1 MLNAVVMLAA
11 LAAGG
16 SASQRDQGLE
26 LGVTRFF
33 LPASGETQV
42 LTQAGVPYLFA
53 SAIGSGADA
62 HVTYT
67 VTVKVVD
74 DRGTVLTSESFQRS
88 APAMARIPG
97 AAGVENFR
105 FLLKPGTFVMHVSAR
120 DSLTGKTIADSVR
133 LEAYASAPTA
143 SDLVL
148 ANEMRQMPAGDT
160 TSMPGEVA
168 RGNYRIRT
176 APMLR
181 VDIVN
186 SNMAYMLEAYSS
198 TETQGELRLAIRKRD
213 GTTVADL
220 PPTRQTIP
228 AGGGLFKGQFSVE
241 GLPDGDYLMHATLA
255 VAGKTVT
262 MQTPFVVSPAE
273 EALKRS
279 VAISQANRGTDEGY
293 FSALPDDS
301 LDAAAEVL
309 FLTGAPSREL
319 NVYKQDMSMAAKR
332 RFLIDFWSS
341 RDKNKATVNN
351 EDRIAFYQAVANVNQ
366 KYGERGRVGWKT
378 DRGRVAVKFGS
389 PPSEILARPSDGRAP
404 PYEVWRYTVGKPI
417 WFIFADR
424 GNQGNFILLK
434 SNEFREPGS
443 AANWL
448 EILTPEVADEIGR
461 WLGVNL
467 SNVP

>member
-1 MLNAVVMLAA
+1 
-11 LAAGG
+11 
-16 SASQRDQGLE
+16 
-26 LGVTRFF
+26 
-33 LPASGETQV
+33 
-42 LTQAGVPYLFA
+42 
-53 SAIGSGADA
+53 
-62 HVTYT
+62 
-67 VTVKVVD
+67 
-74 DRGTVLTSESFQRS
+74 
-88 APAMARIPG
+88 MARIPG

-133 LEAYASAPTA
+133 LVAYASAPAA
-143 SDLVL
+143 SDLML
-148 ANEMRQMPAGDT
+148 ANEMRQLQAGDT

-168 RGNYRIRT
+168 RGNFRIRT

-186 SNMAYMLEAYSS
+186 SNMAYMLEAYSA
-198 TETQGELRLAIRKRD
+198 TESQGELRLSIRKRD

-220 PPTRQTIP
+220 PPTRQQIP

-241 GLPDGDYLMHATLA
+241 GLPDGDYQMHATLA

-293 FSALPDDS
+293 FNALPDDS

-351 EDRIAFYQAVANVNQ
+351 EDRIAFYQAVANVNL

-378 DRGRVAVKFGS
+378 DRGRVAVKFG
-389 PPSEILARPSDGRAP
+389 PFSEILARPSDGRAP

-443 AANWL
+443 AGNWL

>member
-1 MLNAVVMLAA
+1 
-11 LAAGG
+11 
-16 SASQRDQGLE
+16 
-26 LGVTRFF
+26 
-33 LPASGETQV
+33 
-42 LTQAGVPYLFA
+42 
-53 SAIGSGADA
+53 
-62 HVTYT
+62 
-67 VTVKVVD
+67 
-74 DRGTVLTSESFQRS
+74 
-88 APAMARIPG
+88 MARIPG

-133 LEAYASAPTA
+133 LVAYASAPAA
-143 SDLVL
+143 SDLML
-148 ANEMRQMPAGDT
+148 ANEMRQLQAGDT

-168 RGNYRIRT
+168 RGNFRIRT

-186 SNMAYMLEAYSS
+186 SNMAYMLEAYSA
-198 TETQGELRLAIRKRD
+198 TESQGELRLSIRKRD

-220 PPTRQTIP
+220 PPTRQQIP

-241 GLPDGDYLMHATLA
+241 GLPDGDYQMHATLV

-293 FSALPDDS
+293 FNALPDDS

-351 EDRIAFYQAVANVNQ
+351 EDRIAFYQAVANVNL

-378 DRGRVAVKFGS
+378 DRGRVAVKFG
-389 PPSEILARPSDGRAP
+389 PFSEILARPSDGRAP

-443 AANWL
+443 AGNWL